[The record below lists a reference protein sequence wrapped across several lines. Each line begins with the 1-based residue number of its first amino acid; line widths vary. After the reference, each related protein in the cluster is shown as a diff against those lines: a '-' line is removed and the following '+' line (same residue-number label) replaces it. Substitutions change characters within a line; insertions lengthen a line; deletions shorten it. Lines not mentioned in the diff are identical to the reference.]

1 MIGSLLV
8 TSAFAVLQVAGPP
21 QRKDKPE
28 TTAKA
33 AVAINPGA
41 AIAEYNA
48 LKEKTPPTA
57 AAQWKLGLW
66 CEDHGLKDLAYVHFA
81 EVVQLDPRRDAAWR
95 KLGFKRHNSRWATDE
110 QIAEEH
116 EQKKAD
122 KVWGPKLRKLHKDIH
137 GTNGAKKRDIATTEV
152 DAIADPRALLCA
164 YREFGGGGQLD
175 QMILIPVLGRFDKPM
190 STKILA
196 LLAVYGKSPTVRQ
209 TATEML
215 RGRRAEDFLDIL
227 VSLMTDAFK
236 YEVRSVGGP
245 GSPGVLFVEGQ
256 KFNVCRF
263 YAPPAA
269 PNITPQPGDIISYDA
284 SGMPLIARPIN
295 MISNTVT
302 AGVPGSKT
310 LVKSTTTET
319 VQYEEIS
326 PYQLMLEAQR
336 AAAMAEVQLQQDVAI
351 IKSINANRKQFNDL
365 VMAVAKDAT
374 GKNYGRSPKEWREA
388 LAAGNASPKK
398 AADRPPNPT
407 IPEMVPLVYNA
418 VFMPVGF
425 MARTLTSTRVYV
437 DS

>member
-33 AVAINPGA
+33 AVAIDPGA

-48 LKEKTPPTA
+48 LKEKTPSTA
-57 AAQWKLGLW
+57 TAQWKLGLW
-66 CEDHGLKDLAYVHFA
+66 CEGQGLKDLAYVHFA

-122 KVWGPKLRKLHKDIH
+122 KIWGPKLRKLHKDIH
-137 GTNGAKKRDIATTEV
+137 GTNGAKKRDIATAEV
-152 DAIADPRALLCA
+152 DAIADPRALLWP

-175 QMILIPVLGRFDKPM
+175 QMILIPVLGRIDKPM

-227 VSLMTDAFK
+227 VSLMIDVFK

-256 KFNVCRF
+256 KFNVSRF

-269 PNITPQPGDIISYDA
+269 PISLRNPATSSLTTLPGC
-284 SGMPLIARPIN
+284 R
-295 MISNTVT
+295 
-302 AGVPGSKT
+302 
-310 LVKSTTTET
+310 
-319 VQYEEIS
+319 
-326 PYQLMLEAQR
+326 
-336 AAAMAEVQLQQDVAI
+336 
-351 IKSINANRKQFNDL
+351 
-365 VMAVAKDAT
+365 
-374 GKNYGRSPKEWREA
+374 
-388 LAAGNASPKK
+388 
-398 AADRPPNPT
+398 
-407 IPEMVPLVYNA
+407 
-418 VFMPVGF
+418 
-425 MARTLTSTRVYV
+425 
-437 DS
+437 